1 LGSQLGEW
9 SAYDGPVPQPMKYF
23 RAYGKKFYMGSYE
36 DDQDEKNNVYKLKGA
51 NKNYE
56 KLK

>member
-1 LGSQLGEW
+1 
-9 SAYDGPVPQPMKYF
+9 MKYF
-23 RAYGKKFYMGSYE
+23 RAYGKKFYMGSYKNDE
-36 DDQDEKNNVYKLKGA
+36 DGKNNVYKLKGA